1 MSSLE
6 FLNQNAGSIPAYGV
20 VRVTGVSI
28 VEAGRVVLTVDQPNT
43 YGCQANCFINGP
55 VAVSPGQY
63 GYCTRSGALVALYD
77 TADGTPALGDA
88 WGPRSGTWKLKKNAG
103 GFFCLGPP
111 TNSGLGLALFAP
123 LPMLSFR
130 GQPTADVTAGS
141 SGTVNVYTGTFGS
154 ETQPTG
160 TPSVS
165 NVRNDSSCTVKGS
178 QICTVQYVPDN
189 GGWQF
194 VNGKTS

>member
-1 MSSLE
+1 MLE
-6 FLNQNAGSIPAYGV
+6 FLNQNAGTIPAYGV

-28 VEAGRVVLTVDQPNT
+28 VEAGRVVLTVDQPNA
-43 YGCQANCFINGP
+43 YGCQANCFINGT
-55 VAVSPGQY
+55 VAVSAGQY
-63 GYCTRSGALVALYD
+63 GSCMRAGALVALYD
-77 TADGTPALGDA
+77 TADGTPAFGDA
-88 WGPRSGTWKLKKNAG
+88 WGPRSGTWKLKKNTG

-130 GQPTADVTAGS
+130 GQPTADVAAGA
-141 SGTVNVYTGTFGS
+141 SGTVNIYAGAFGS
-154 ETQPTG
+154 ETALSGQ
-160 TPSVS
+160 SIS
-165 NVRNDSSCTVKGS
+165 NVRNDSSCTVKGN
-178 QICTVQYVPDN
+178 QICTVIYVPDN